1 MLFKSNRIGSADL
14 SFLENVV
21 RILPAKWKY
30 LHRQIN
36 TNCIVGKSRSQHMGN
51 GYFTLILDRVSNDT
65 SNYNLPE
72 LITLSGI
79 LVWDKK
85 KQDYSE
91 VQLDISFGS
100 LIGFYV
106 KSKYKNLDWAKVDL
120 SQFLENDYGKNM
132 DESRVVVDKYLGD
145 LNSKDRNKLNLGDV
159 FSVEVNEQIYY
170 TIKSMGDGDYVA
182 IDKNGEVFFLT
193 HNPLSVKKI
202 AKTIVDFLNACK
214 NGNE

>member
-1 MLFKSNRIGSADL
+1 MFKLFKSNRISSADF

-21 RILPAKWKY
+21 RILPTKWKY
-30 LHRQIN
+30 LNKQIN
-36 TNCIVGKSRSQHMGN
+36 TKCIVGKSRSQHMGN

-72 LITLSGI
+72 LVTLSGI

-100 LIGFYV
+100 LVGFYI
-106 KSKYKNLDWAKVDL
+106 KSKYKNLDWTKVDL
-120 SQFLENDYGKNM
+120 SQFLENDYGKNV

-145 LNSKDRNKLNLGDV
+145 LNSKDRNKLDLGDV
-159 FSVEVNEQIYY
+159 FS
-170 TIKSMGDGDYVA
+170 
-182 IDKNGEVFFLT
+182 
-193 HNPLSVKKI
+193 
-202 AKTIVDFLNACK
+202 
-214 NGNE
+214 